1 MAMLLSL
8 TGLKNWINKLLTA
21 IKYVYDHIHIL
32 MTYISGISDYDSDLI
47 EFLPL
52 ADIINLF
59 TVNRSLNKLVS
70 PNSSLATRVRA

>member
-1 MAMLLSL
+1 
-8 TGLKNWINKLLTA
+8 
-21 IKYVYDHIHIL
+21 

-52 ADIINLF
+52 ADIINLLI
-59 TVNRSLNKLVS
+59 VNNSLNKLVS